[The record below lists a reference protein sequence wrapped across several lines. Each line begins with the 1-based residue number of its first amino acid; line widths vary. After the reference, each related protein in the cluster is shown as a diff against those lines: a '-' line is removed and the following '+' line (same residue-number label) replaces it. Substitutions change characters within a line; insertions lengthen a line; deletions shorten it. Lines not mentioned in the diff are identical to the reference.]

1 MPQAPSATRARKST
15 APSKT
20 AAVTKSA
27 STSARSS
34 SHASQAAAASAASP
48 AFDALKWRCIGP
60 PRGGRV
66 VAVAGDPKDAMT
78 FYFGACAGGVWKT
91 TDGGVYWRNVSDG
104 FLTSATIGALAVA
117 PSDPNVVYAGTG
129 ETTIRIDVS
138 YGDGVYRSTD
148 AGRTW
153 QHLGLKETRHI
164 GRICV
169 HPQDPDL
176 VYVAALGD
184 AFGANPERGVYRS
197 RNGGK
202 TWEKVLDRGPDAGA
216 VDLSMDPFNPRILYA
231 GCWAARRSFWN
242 LHSGG
247 PGSGLWRSIDGGDTW
262 QELSGR
268 GGLPGGLLGK
278 HGVSASGARAGR
290 VWALVEAEGEA
301 TGLYRSDDH
310 GERWT
315 QVSTH
320 RDLMHRPWYYTHV
333 FADTGHADT
342 VYITNLQMWKSTDG
356 GVSFSE
362 VTTPHGDNHDLWID
376 PKNPQRMVQGNDGGA
391 CVSFNAGQ
399 TWSSIYNQLT
409 AQFYRLD
416 VDNQYPYRVYGTQQ
430 DNTSISV
437 PSASEWGA
445 ITLGDCTYPGTG
457 ESGFIAVHPTDPD
470 IVYCGAVGSS
480 PGGAGALQRY
490 DHRTRQIRLVNVW
503 PETSRGIAPRDLK
516 YRFAWTYPLVFAP
529 GDPKTLYA
537 GGNRVFRTRNEGA
550 SWECISPDLSLNDPA
565 RQGHSGGP
573 LTHDTA
579 GAEVHATCACLA
591 LSTHRAG
598 EIWASTDDGLVHVT
612 RDDGATWANVT
623 PRGRG
628 VRMPELAYVGCVE
641 ISAHDADTVYVSATR
656 YKLADYKPYLFRTRD
671 GGKTWQS
678 INGNLPEGEITRVIR
693 ADPVRPGLLFVG
705 TETGIFFSRDDGVHW
720 QRMPGG
726 LPVAPV
732 YDLKLKGS
740 DLVAATHGRSFWVL
754 DDIEPMRQLEG
765 ARSTVQLVTPRDT
778 VRARLSWSAGSG
790 FAKKGV
796 SYGPAFG
803 IGGGTETMVGP
814 DGKPGRRFLEV
825 GENPPNGALVYYQL
839 PEGFT
844 GPVKLSFLD
853 EAGREV
859 QAVASDDTTLA
870 NGKKPSTQPG
880 LNRYVWDL
888 RQRGPVKLD
897 PALITRRNKPL
908 AEDSEDISGPAVAP
922 GRYRVVLE
930 AAGQRLEAGF
940 AVVKDPRVKT
950 PQRAFEQQS
959 ALLRQL
965 YDHWSRLNQGVNR
978 IRLLRRQ
985 LRELERRLGA
995 GDQALAERGKSM
1007 VLALGAI
1014 EGVLV
1019 DVHRESSRDVLR
1031 HRAGL
1036 NDTLSDLISVVSIAD
1051 EPPTQQAREVSAE
1064 AMAKVNAE
1072 LARLD
1077 ALVGGE
1083 IAALDAALRQAGIEV
1098 VGPARG

>member
-1 MPQAPSATRARKST
+1 MPQATT
-15 APSKT
+15 AKP
-20 AAVTKSA
+20 TKSA
-27 STSARSS
+27 RKTTASA
-34 SHASQAAAASAASP
+34 AQAGAAAAGSP
-48 AFDALKWRCIGP
+48 GFDALKWRCIGP

-184 AFGANPERGVYRS
+184 AFGSNPERGVYRS

-247 PGSGLWRSIDGGDTW
+247 PGSGLWRSMDGGDTW

-290 VWALVEAEGEA
+290 VWALVEAEGDA

-310 GERWT
+310 GERWA

-391 CVSFNAGQ
+391 CVSFNAGN

-416 VDNQYPYRVYGTQQ
+416 VDNQFPYRVYGTQQ

-550 SWECISPDLSLNDPA
+550 SWECISPDLSLNDPQ

-579 GAEVHATCACLA
+579 GAEVHAACASLA
-591 LSTHRAG
+591 LSPHRAG

-612 RDDGATWANVT
+612 RDDGATWHNVT
-623 PRGRG
+623 PRSRSA
-628 VRMPELAYVGCVE
+628 RMPELAYVGCVE
-641 ISAHDADTVYVSATR
+641 ISAHDPDTVYVSATR
-656 YKLADYKPYLFRTRD
+656 YKLADYQPYLFRTRD

-678 INGNLPEGEITRVIR
+678 IHGDLPQGEITRVIR
-693 ADPVRPGLLFVG
+693 ADPVHPGLLFVG
-705 TETGIFFSRDDGVHW
+705 TETGIFFSRDDGAHW

-732 YDLKLKGS
+732 YDLKIKGS
-740 DLVAATHGRSFWVL
+740 DLVAATHGRSFWIL
-754 DDIEPMRQLEG
+754 DDFTPLRALQADRRTLQL
-765 ARSTVQLVTPRDT
+765 APPRDT
-778 VRARLSWSAGSG
+778 VRTRLSWSAGTG

-803 IGGGTETMVGP
+803 IGGGSEAMTGP
-814 DGKPGRRFLEV
+814 DGRPARRYLEV
-825 GENPPNGALVYYQL
+825 GENPPAGALIWYQL
-839 PEGFT
+839 PEGFK
-844 GPVKLSFLD
+844 GPVRLTFLD
-853 EAGREV
+853 AAGRTV
-859 QAVASDDTTLA
+859 NTLASDDAALP
-870 NGKKPSTQPG
+870 NGKRPGNQPG
-880 LNRYVWDL
+880 LNRVVWDL
-888 RQRGPVKLD
+888 CHRGPVKLD
-897 PALITRRNKPL
+897 AALMERRNKPL
-908 AEDSEDISGPAVAP
+908 VDDAEDIPGPTVVP

-930 AAGQRLEAGF
+930 AAGQRLEADF
-940 AVVKDPRVKT
+940 AVVKDPRIKT
-950 PQRAFEQQS
+950 TQRAFEQQGALLQQLYGRWS
-959 ALLRQL
+959 AL
-965 YDHWSRLNQGVNR
+965 NAGVNR
-978 IRLLRRQ
+978 IRLLKRQ
-985 LRELERRLGA
+985 LRELERRLGP
-995 GDQALAERGKSM
+995 GDQALAEHGRSM
-1007 VLALGAI
+1007 VPALEAI
-1014 EGVLV
+1014 ESVLV
-1019 DVHRESSRDVLR
+1019 DIHRQSSRDVLR

-1036 NDTLSDLISVVSIAD
+1036 NDTLSDLISVVAIAD
-1051 EPPTQQAREVSAE
+1051 EPPTQQALEVSAQ
-1064 AMAKVNAE
+1064 AMAKVDAE
-1072 LARLD
+1072 MARLD
-1077 ALVGGE
+1077 ALVAGD
-1083 IAALDAALRQAGIEV
+1083 IAALDAALRKTGIEV